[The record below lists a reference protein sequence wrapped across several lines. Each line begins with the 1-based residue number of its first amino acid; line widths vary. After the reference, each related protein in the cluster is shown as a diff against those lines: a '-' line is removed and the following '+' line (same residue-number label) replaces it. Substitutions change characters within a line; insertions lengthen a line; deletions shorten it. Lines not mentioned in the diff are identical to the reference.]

1 MNQQKFNGNRL
12 KTARQYRGKSLSDLA
27 KDVEVTKQAI
37 SQYENGEC
45 MPDDKIFSMKRTIII
60 LRLKQHIFV
69 RY

>member
-45 MPDDKIFSMKRTIII
+45 MPDDKIFFRMCNLTSN
-60 LRLKQHIFV
+60 FPS
-69 RY
+69 